1 MSESQTSTSF
11 LTANYGFLQ
20 LYASHEGTF
29 EEEACRVRVTK

>member
-1 MSESQTSTSF
+1 MSESQVSILF
-11 LTANYGFLQ
+11 LTINYGFPQ